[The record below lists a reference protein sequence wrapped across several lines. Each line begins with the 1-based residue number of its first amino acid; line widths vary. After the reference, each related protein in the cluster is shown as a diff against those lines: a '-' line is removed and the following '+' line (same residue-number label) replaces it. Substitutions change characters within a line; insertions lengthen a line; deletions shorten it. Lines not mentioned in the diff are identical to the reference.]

1 MHMSDNIP
9 KIKKTESEYREIFEE
24 YVLWFAMPDK
34 QKEIMGIESDTA
46 FADEWEINRRTLLT
60 WRDRPEFETKVR
72 HLLKKWAFGKTGN
85 VIMGMYKAA
94 VRGNDRSQKLWMQVF
109 EGFTEKTETT
119 QTIKVE
125 LNPGDIRFIVD
136 GFPEHLKEK
145 YYGYL
150 REILD
155 TAIALRNAGQ
165 LSDGTPTGS
174 YIEADVRES
183 SDNDAQHLSG
193 KRADALATRH
203 KASVCEDVGNSAD
216 RTAYLSPHNY

>member
-1 MHMSDNIP
+1 MTSENFR
-9 KIKKTESEYREIFEE
+9 KIENYSSAFEE
-24 YVLWFAMPDK
+24 YILWFALPM
-34 QKEIMGIESDTA
+34 KEKEAMGIETDIA
-46 FADEWEINRRTLLT
+46 FAAEYKITDRTLRN
-60 WRDRPEFETKVR
+60 WKDRPEFEAKVR
-72 HLLKKWAFGKTGN
+72 YLRKKWAFGKTGG
-85 VIMGMYKAA
+85 VIEGMYRAA
-94 VRGNDRSQKLWMQVF
+94 LKGNDRSQKLWMQVF

-183 SDNDAQHLSG
+183 SDNDAQRVPG
-193 KRADALATRH
+193 ERANALATRH